1 MIVFQHLTRVP
12 DSGMTFSN
20 RRNCASTLHEV
31 WKTQNTFF
39 TENAFSLIGTEQKV
53 LDSKENVTK
62 LVSVKHAVS
71 TARAQFFNPHK

>member
-20 RRNCASTLHEV
+20 RRNCASTLENPKHV
-31 WKTQNTFF
+31 FYS
-39 TENAFSLIGTEQKV
+39 ENAFSLIGTEQKV

-71 TARAQFFNPHK
+71 TARAQYFKPHK

>member
-39 TENAFSLIGTEQKV
+39 TVKMRSLIGTEQKV

-71 TARAQFFNPHK
+71 TARAQFFKPHK